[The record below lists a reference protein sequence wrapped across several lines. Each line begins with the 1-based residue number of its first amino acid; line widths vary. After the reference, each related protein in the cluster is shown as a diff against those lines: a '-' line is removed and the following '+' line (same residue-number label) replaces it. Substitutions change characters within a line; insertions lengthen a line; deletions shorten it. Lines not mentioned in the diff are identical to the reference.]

1 MSIYNEI
8 GGRPAVAAAVDD
20 FYVRILADHSLAP
33 YFRGVDMPRQK
44 SHLRAFI
51 AGALG
56 GPQLYNGR
64 DMHAAHAR
72 LGITGGAFDR
82 VVGHLADTLIALR
95 VPQGTID
102 KIAATLAPLRAQI
115 VSA

>member
-8 GGRPAVAAAVDD
+8 GGRAAVAAAVDD
-20 FYVRILADHSLAP
+20 FYVRVLDDDTLAP

-56 GPQLYNGR
+56 GPELYDGR

-72 LGITGGAFDR
+72 LGITGAAFDR

-95 VPQGTID
+95 VPQATID
-102 KIAATLAPLRAQI
+102 RIAATLAPLRAQI
-115 VSA
+115 VTA